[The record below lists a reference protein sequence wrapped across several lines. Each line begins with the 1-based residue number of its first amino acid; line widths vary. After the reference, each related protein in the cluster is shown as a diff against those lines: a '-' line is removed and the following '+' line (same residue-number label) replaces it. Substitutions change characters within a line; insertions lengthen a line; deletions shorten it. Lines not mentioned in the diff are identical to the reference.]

1 MFSETINIVIPKID
15 LAIYNTRYLNNFQGI
30 FFQGNSKKKIK
41 LKCLSYHILKI
52 KMSDIQEREKP
63 ERASSLLPLFNMYES
78 INV

>member
-1 MFSETINIVIPKID
+1 MVSEMINIVIPKID

-30 FFQGNSKKKIK
+30 FFKGPVKKIK
-41 LKCLSYHILKI
+41 LKYLSYYILKI